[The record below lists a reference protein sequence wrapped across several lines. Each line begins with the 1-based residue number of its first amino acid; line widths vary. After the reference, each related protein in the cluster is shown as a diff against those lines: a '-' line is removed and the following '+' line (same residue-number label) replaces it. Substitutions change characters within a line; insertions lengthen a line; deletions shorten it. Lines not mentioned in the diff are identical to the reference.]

1 MNFEFASLTDP
12 GRVRPNNEDCVAT
25 SDAHGLAVLADG
37 MGGYNAGEIASA
49 MAVSF
54 ISTELTHWLA
64 ETGAEPEATSLQNL
78 KRAIEATVTQANLSI
93 YNAATANAQFSGMGT
108 TIVAGVFQPSH
119 VVLAHVGDSR
129 CYLLRD
135 HRLTQL
141 TRDHSLLQE
150 QLDAGLITPELAK
163 IATHK
168 NLVTRALGVDTHV
181 VVDVQAHPAQAGD
194 VFLMCSD
201 GLSDMVDEDTL
212 QAVLGAP
219 IPLMERAQAL
229 VRAANTAGGRDN
241 ISVILAQAKAKS
253 EQLGFFSRVLRKN

>member
-1 MNFEFASLTDP
+1 MNFEFACLTDP
-12 GRVRPNNEDCVAT
+12 GRVRANNEDCVAAN
-25 SDAHGLAVLADG
+25 DAHGLAVLADG

-54 ISTELTHWLA
+54 VSTELSHWLA
-64 ETGAEPEATSLQNL
+64 EAGPLPASEDLG
-78 KRAIEATVTQANLSI
+78 RALEGTVTQANLSI
-93 YNAATANAQFSGMGT
+93 YNAAVANVQFSGMGT
-108 TIVAGVFQPSH
+108 TIVVGVFEPSR

-129 CYLLRD
+129 CYVLRD
-135 HRLTQL
+135 HRLLQL

-168 NLVTRALGVDTHV
+168 NLVTRALGVDTGV
-181 VVDVQAHPAQAGD
+181 AVDVQEHRPHDGD
-194 VFLMCSD
+194 VFLLCSD
-201 GLSDMVDEDTL
+201 GLSDMVDDDTL
-212 QAVLGAP
+212 LALLDVPAP
-219 IPLMERAQAL
+219 LTERAQAL

-253 EQLGFFSRVLRKN
+253 GNLSFFSRVLRKN